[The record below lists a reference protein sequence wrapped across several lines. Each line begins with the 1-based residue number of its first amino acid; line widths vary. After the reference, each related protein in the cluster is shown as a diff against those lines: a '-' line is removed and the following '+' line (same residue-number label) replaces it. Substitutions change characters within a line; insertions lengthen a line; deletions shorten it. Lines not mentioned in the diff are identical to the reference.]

1 MKFAE
6 KLRGA
11 RMAAKLT
18 QQQLASAIG
27 VSLRTITNY
36 ETGDRYP
43 KKREVYQKLA
53 DVLHLKRSYLVSE
66 EEEFL
71 NMEDVDNGSR
81 GRKQAEQLIA
91 GISGLFAGGELSDVD
106 KDAVME
112 ALQEAYWD
120 AKRENRKNTQSED
133 K

>member
-11 RMAAKLT
+11 RMACKLT

-43 KKREVYQKLA
+43 KQREVYQKLA
-53 DVLHLKRSYLVSE
+53 DVLHLKRSYLLSE

-91 GISGLFAGGELSDVD
+91 GISGLFAGGELSEID

-120 AKRENRKNTQSED
+120 AKRENRKHA
-133 K
+133 